1 MRGQLS
7 AEMLIVLVLVLGLAI
22 FLASTMYKSA
32 SKAGAAIDK
41 KTDEV
46 TSGNSYS
53 PAIPSGGACSVNSQC
68 LSGVCDVYT
77 NTCT

>member
-32 SKAGAAIDK
+32 EKTGAAIDR
-41 KTDEV
+41 KTDNLTKGDVFSLKTEGEACAANSECA
-46 TSGNSYS
+46 SGT
-53 PAIPSGGACSVNSQC
+53 CSESTGKC
-68 LSGVCDVYT
+68 LT
-77 NTCT
+77 